1 MTAVARIPL
10 LRSGLL
16 LRGARAGHWPAPPRA
31 AAQTP
36 ARFLGKE
43 DIRLYGLGLKVEPA
57 EQTVPKDIATIV
69 STFLQAPTTP
79 GDLPPFAPD
88 AEVARDAARPELRRS
103 RRTARGAEHAAQHP
117 ARSPSPGVHT
127 VENIRLVSNGE
138 VVLYGSP
145 ETATIT
151 VIEKLLITQIT
162 ARPLTAEEIREKG
175 IVFDKSNF
183 QAFNFSAA
191 FAISPGNDI
200 RIDFPVVLP
209 TLAGAADVNPPSF
222 DLQTIEEPI
231 LKDLSTIVP
240 DTLKI
245 QAAIPNLS
253 VTGFALRVPDAA
265 GPELRRAADPRR
277 GRDPRRHRLPQPVL
291 QRAADGRA
299 TSRPA
304 GRGSS

>member
-1 MTAVARIPL
+1 MTAVARTPF
-10 LRSGLL
+10 
-16 LRGARAGHWPAPPRA
+16 PRFGCRLAVVALAVACA
-31 AAQTP
+31 ATAVAQTP

-57 EQTVPKDIATIV
+57 EQTVPRDIATIV
-69 STFLQAPTTP
+69 STFLQAPSNP

-88 AEVARDAARPELRRS
+88 AEVRATLRGPSFADPVELR
-103 RRTARGAEHAAQHP
+103 AAPNSPLNIP
-117 ARSPSPGVHT
+117 ALTVAGVHT

-145 ETATIT
+145 ETATIN
-151 VIEKLLITQIT
+151 VIDKLLITQIT

-209 TLAGAADVNPPSF
+209 TLAGAADVNAPSF
-222 DLQTIEEPI
+222 DIQTIEGPL

-240 DTLKI
+240 DTL
-245 QAAIPNLS
+245 
-253 VTGFALRVPDAA
+253 R
-265 GPELRRAADPRR
+265 
-277 GRDPRRHRLPQPVL
+277 
-291 QRAADGRA
+291 
-299 TSRPA
+299 SRP
-304 GRGSS
+304 RFPT